1 LLACQESPWNAAV
14 IDLGGSYAAY
24 ERNEE
29 MNARSMTLK
38 QVAALPFIRHS
49 DGALEVL
56 LITSRETQRWI
67 IPKGWPKR
75 GIPPHKSA
83 AIEARQEAGLL
94 GRVSK
99 RPLGSYQYLKQM
111 SEVKAVQCTVTVFPM
126 EVEAQQLKWSERAQ
140 RQMLWLRPEQAA
152 SQVREAELAHLIR
165 RFVEAP
171 SASLMS

>member
-1 LLACQESPWNAAV
+1 MA
-14 IDLGGSYAAY
+14 
-24 ERNEE
+24 
-29 MNARSMTLK
+29 LK
-38 QVAALPFIRHS
+38 QVAALPFIRHR
-49 DGALEVL
+49 DGVLEVL

-75 GIPPHKSA
+75 GIRQHKSA

-99 RPLGSYQYLKQM
+99 KPLGSYRYFKQM
-111 SEVKAVQCTVTVFPM
+111 SELKAVECTVTVFPM

-140 RQMLWLRPEQAA
+140 RQMLWLGLEQAA
-152 SQVREAELAHLIR
+152 SQVREIELADLIR

-171 SASLMS
+171 DGSLTS